1 MSSDEESSDESQ
13 EERVSIVSEV
23 DDPLYDISI
32 PVGLPRTEQSFKPGD
47 NLRYNL
53 LQLLYASPEY
63 ARKYALIELRHQ
75 IASAITRSN
84 ASNNT
89 HQDSAR
95 PTLWRDTTPSL
106 AMFFVLE
113 ATLHAEVIHSPWS
126 ISVRFEKMRLELSS
140 GLSPRSQLSPY
151 AYFTETRARGLIR
164 AGALDD
170 WDEIGLHLWKFAPA
184 IQGGGLGSLL
194 LSYMTTV
201 AMQQIGCAALRIHT
215 CFLPTFLV
223 ADGRYGFVEQSAY
236 FLSPSANGSPLLRY
250 PPRLGGSSGL
260 GTHAAPDIA
269 WASPALRAMH
279 RFFTLHKVDALQAPR
294 KGADGKLHPMW
305 IQLRVAEA
313 ILARVSLP
321 GATANSINSEND
333 GWLGPF
339 NLRAFTEAEKK
350 AFIIESVMKVPP
362 QVGQAPHERNPFA
375 GFTIRLCTPAQVE
388 MTGCLPTYNDVTA
401 MQDGAFWKPLE
412 RVAPV
417 RGLFPDAMHFILVVS
432 DVRLQEPLGGTE
444 RSNFLRILITFFVEV
459 ARELGYPVLF
469 DMRAETGTSIA
480 TAADFDLGP
489 GGPSSIAWD
498 HTLMG
503 NGPVPFIAASA
514 VVKDTYWHYPQT
526 KPKTFAVPPA
536 YASLPREEVATL
548 PDDFYKAFNVPMVAR
563 ESMPAALARLAA
575 VSEPVV
581 ERKSKRARYVALACT
596 NCAHPQAQFM
606 TADGAHAFC
615 GAQCQRR
622 FEDNSQFE

>member
-1 MSSDEESSDESQ
+1 MSSSEDSSDESQ
-13 EERVSIVSEV
+13 EGLVSIVSEV
-23 DDPLYDISI
+23 EDPLYDIAI
-32 PVGLPRTEQSFKPGD
+32 PVGLPRTEQTLEPGD

-53 LQLLYASPEY
+53 LQLLYSSPEY
-63 ARKYALIELRHQ
+63 ARKYALIELRSM
-75 IASAITRSN
+75 IATEITKAN
-84 ASNNT
+84 AGNNT
-89 HQDSAR
+89 YQNPGH
-95 PTLWRDTTPSL
+95 PTLRIKANPRL
-106 AMFFVLE
+106 AMFFALD
-113 ATLHAEVIHSPWS
+113 AHLRAEVVSSPWS
-126 ISVRFEKMRLELSS
+126 IVVKFDKMPLKVSNEI
-140 GLSPRSQLSPY
+140 SPRTQLSPY

-164 AGALDD
+164 TEALDD

-201 AMQQIGCAALRIHT
+201 AMQWSGCPALRGHT
-215 CFLPTFLV
+215 CYLPTFLV
-223 ADGRYGFVEQSAY
+223 IDGRYGIVEQSGY
-236 FLSPSANGSPLLRY
+236 FMSAGAKGSALLRY
-250 PPRLGGSSGL
+250 PPRLGERMGI
-260 GTHAAPDIA
+260 GTHNAPDIA
-269 WASPALRAMH
+269 WTSPALRAMH

-313 ILARVSLP
+313 ILARVSIP
-321 GATANSINSEND
+321 GATANSINSED
-333 GWLGPF
+333 DAWVGPF

-350 AFIIESVMKVPP
+350 AFIIESVMKAPP
-362 QVGQAPHERNPFA
+362 QMGRAPHEGSPFA
-375 GFTIRLCTPAQVE
+375 AFTIRLCTPAQLE
-388 MTGCLPTYNDVTA
+388 KTGCLPTYNDVTT
-401 MQDGAFWKPLE
+401 MEDGAFWKPLE

-417 RGLFPDAMHFILVVS
+417 RGLFPDAMHYILVVS
-432 DVRLQEPLGGTE
+432 GIHMHEHLSENGRRDC
-444 RSNFLRILITFFVEV
+444 FRILITFFVEV

-469 DMRAETGTSIA
+469 DMRAETGA
-480 TAADFDLGP
+480 PVANAADFDLGP

-503 NGPVPFIAASA
+503 NGPTPFIAASA

-536 YASLPREEVATL
+536 YANLPREEVAAL
-548 PDDFYKAFNVPMVAR
+548 PDDFYKAFNVPMPAR
-563 ESMPAALARLAA
+563 ESMPPALARLAA